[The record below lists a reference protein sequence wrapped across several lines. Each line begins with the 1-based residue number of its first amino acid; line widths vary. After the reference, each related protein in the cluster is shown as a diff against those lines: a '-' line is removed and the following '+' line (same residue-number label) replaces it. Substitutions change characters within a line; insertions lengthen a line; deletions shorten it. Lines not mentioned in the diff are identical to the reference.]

1 MPSSSNASLTCR
13 TDWRPSA
20 WLVGALCVLA
30 LLAAASAW
38 ASALP
43 GAWRPG
49 IATGAV
55 AYGAWLAWRETR
67 RRPASLAWGRRGAS
81 LQDGQGGWEPL
92 GEPRLQFRGPLVQLR
107 ARGRGGRRVHLLWWP
122 DTLPPAARRRL
133 RLAASVSPRSDFPH
147 ASVAA

>member
-1 MPSSSNASLTCR
+1 MPPSSNASLPCR

-30 LLAAASAW
+30 VLAAASAW

-43 GAWRPG
+43 GPWRFV
-49 IATGAV
+49 AAAGAL
-55 AYGAWLAWRETR
+55 AHGASLAWREA
-67 RRPASLAWGRRGAS
+67 RRPPACLAWGRRGAC
-81 LQDGQGGWEPL
+81 LQDGQGGWESL
-92 GEPRLQFRGPLVQLR
+92 HDPRLQCRGPLVQLQ

-133 RLAASVSPRSDFPH
+133 RLAASVSHRSDFPH